1 LADSAAEEPLSKK
14 PGGFVRW
21 GQFDW
26 SGLPGNIVDLLSSL
40 KLAISLFIALA
51 ILATIGTVIQQGESS
66 DFYIKEYGEPLF
78 RWFQTLGFTDVYN
91 QVWFRAVLGLLIV
104 NSLTCFYKRF
114 PGIWRSMRQ
123 SQITVSPAF
132 ISSLKQNAEI
142 PLERDGGHVA
152 EQLIDIFGRKGYR
165 VSAAR
170 TDNGISVFATKGIMG
185 RVGAHVA
192 HVSAAVIVLGG
203 LIGSVTG
210 FRDFGVGLPGQTYWI
225 PQGEFNLK
233 VDKFWMDY
241 YANGAIKSYNSTLTV
256 IDDGKEQLTKTITVN
271 DPLVYNDIWFYQSSY
286 GDHWDQI
293 DKAKVVIKEKGSD
306 QVVGDVMLDWK
317 EPMEI
322 PGLGLTLNV
331 TGFAADFSFDSETKQ
346 VSSKTSEHNN
356 PAVQL
361 AITERNSDGDAI
373 FRPWLFVD
381 FPGIINIED
390 SKYAF
395 EIAAYG
401 PSKYTGLQIA
411 QNPGITIVWTGCL
424 MIVVGM
430 ALSSFIFHRRLWMS
444 IQSKESKTVLYIGGN
459 THKGQIDFTREFSG
473 LLEQIQS
480 LA

>member
-1 LADSAAEEPLSKK
+1 MDT
-14 PGGFVRW
+14 
-21 GQFDW
+21 
-26 SGLPGNIVDLLSSL
+26 LSSL

-51 ILATIGTVIQQGESS
+51 ILSTIGTVIQQGESS

-123 SQITVSPAF
+123 SQITVTPTF
-132 ISSLKQNAEI
+132 IGALKQHAKISIGRE
-142 PLERDGGHVA
+142 GGHVA
-152 EQLIDIFGRKGYR
+152 EKMIDIFGSKGYR
-165 VSAAR
+165 VSATR
-170 TDNGISVFATKGIMG
+170 IDKDISVFATKGIMG

-225 PQGEFNLK
+225 PQGEFNLT

-241 YANGAIKSYNSTLTV
+241 YENGAIKSYNSTLSV
-256 IDDGKEQLTKTITVN
+256 SDPLVDNGKKQLTKTITVN
-271 DPLVYNDIWFYQSSY
+271 DPLVYNGIWFYQSSY

-293 DKAKVVIKEKGSD
+293 DKAKVLIKEKSSD
-306 QVVGDVMLDWK
+306 QVVSDVMLDWK
-317 EPMEI
+317 VPMEI
-322 PGLGLTLNV
+322 PDLGLILNV
-331 TGFAADFSFDSETKQ
+331 TGFAADFAFDSETKQ

-361 AITERNSDGDAI
+361 AITEENKTVT
-373 FRPWLFVD
+373 PWLFVD
-381 FPGIINIED
+381 FPGIIDIPD

-395 EIAAYG
+395 EITAYG

-411 QNPGITIVWTGCL
+411 KNPGITIVWTGCL

-430 ALSSFIFHRRLWMS
+430 ALSSFIFHRRLWVN
-444 IQSKESKTVLYIGGN
+444 IQSEGEGTVLHVGGN
-459 THKGQIDFTREFSG
+459 THKGQIDFTREFSE
-473 LLEQIQS
+473 LLERIQGI
-480 LA
+480 A